1 MFEESKCDREKKIH
15 FCSEL
20 ERKEE
25 LKEERIMAKN
35 NEEWQIDDE
44 LWPLF
49 RTQLSSAHNLSVP
62 PMMLERT
69 FVSNFSVPPMMPERT
84 SVPNFSVPPMIPE
97 RTSLPN
103 LSVPPM
109 IPERTSLSNFSV
121 PPMMPEITALSN
133 FSVPPM
139 MSERTSVPNKSLQ
152 VVVKAPPILPPSQKS
167 QHYRERR
174 NGWTIEEH
182 RCFYNINIS
191 LYFHFLQ

>member
-25 LKEERIMAKN
+25 LKEERIMAEN

-49 RTQLSSAHNLSVP
+49 RTQLTSSHNLSVP
-62 PMMLERT
+62 PMMPERT

-84 SVPNFSVPPMIPE
+84 SVPNF
-97 RTSLPN
+97 
-103 LSVPPM
+103 SVPPM